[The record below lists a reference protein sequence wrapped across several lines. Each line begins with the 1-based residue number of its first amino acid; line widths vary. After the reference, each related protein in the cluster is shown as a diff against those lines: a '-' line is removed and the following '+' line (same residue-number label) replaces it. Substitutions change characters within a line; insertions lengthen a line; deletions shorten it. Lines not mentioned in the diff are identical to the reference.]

1 MSMTLNPSS
10 IKVAEPSATR
20 RVNDLATRTF
30 HWLFAF
36 SFLGAYVTADFERLR
51 GVHVALGYTM
61 LGLLGFRIVWGL
73 VGPKHVRLKLL
84 FGKLSGLRGWF
95 NDVRHASSIQT
106 IPWKQGQNLLMALVV
121 AGLLVLVLPLVGS
134 GYLVNNDLGG
144 KFIESAHEFFGELY
158 LWIVVGHLGLIALIS
173 LLRLRN
179 MASPMLTGRVPGPG
193 PDLVKADQRLWAA
206 ILVLGCSAW
215 CVWSLFR

>member
-1 MSMTLNPSS
+1 MSMTLNPLS
-10 IKVAEPSATR
+10 IKVAERSATR

-30 HWLFAF
+30 HWLFAL

-73 VGPKHVRLKLL
+73 VGPKHVRFKLL

-95 NDVRHASSIQT
+95 NDVRHASSIQA

-121 AGLLVLVLPLVGS
+121 ASLLVLVLPLVGS

-158 LWIVVGHLGLIALIS
+158 LWIVVSHLGLIALMS

-206 ILVLGCSAW
+206 MLVLGCIAW
-215 CVWSLFR
+215 WVWSLVR

>member
-10 IKVAEPSATR
+10 IKVAAPGTTR

-73 VGPKHVRLKLL
+73 VGPKHVRFKLL
-84 FGKLSGLRGWF
+84 FGKLSGLRGWLR
-95 NDVRHASSIQT
+95 DARQASSIQT

-121 AGLLVLVLPLVGS
+121 AGLLLLVVPLVGS

-158 LWIVVGHLGLIALIS
+158 LWIVVGHLGLIVLIS

-206 ILVLGCSAW
+206 LLVLGCIAW
-215 CVWSLFR
+215 WVWSLVR

>member
-10 IKVAEPSATR
+10 IKVAATGTTR

-36 SFLGAYVTADFERLR
+36 SFLGAYITADFERLR

-73 VGPKHVRLKLL
+73 VGPKHVRFKLL
-84 FGKLSGLRGWF
+84 FGKLSGLRGWLR
-95 NDVRHASSIQT
+95 DVKQASSIQT
-106 IPWKQGQNLLMALVV
+106 IPWKQGQNLLMAVVV

-144 KFIESAHEFFGELY
+144 KFIESAHELFGELY
-158 LWIVVGHLGLIALIS
+158 LWIVVGHVGLIALIS

-179 MASPMLTGRVPGPG
+179 MAAPILTGRVLGPG

-206 ILVLGCSAW
+206 MLVLGCSAW
-215 CVWSLFR
+215 WVWSLFR

>member
-10 IKVAEPSATR
+10 IKVAATGTTR

-95 NDVRHASSIQT
+95 RDAKLASSIQT
-106 IPWKQGQNLLMALVV
+106 IPWKQGQNLLMAIVV
-121 AGLLVLVLPLVGS
+121 ACLLMLVLPLVGS
-134 GYLVNNDLGG
+134 GYLVNNDMGG
-144 KFIESAHEFFGELY
+144 KFIENAHEFFGELY
-158 LWIVVGHLGLIALIS
+158 LWIVVGHLALIALIS

-179 MASPMLTGRVPGPG
+179 MASPMLTGKVPGPG

-206 ILVLGCSAW
+206 MLVLGCIAW
-215 CVWSLFR
+215 WVWSLFR